1 MNYFE
6 ELRELGVDV
15 DAGLERVMGDE
26 SFYEMT
32 LDMFLDSVDENPI
45 ELTDFDANDLETLI
59 GRVHI
64 LKGLTGNL
72 EMTPLFAGYM
82 QALDLLRLN
91 QPGKARKEYEQLLP
105 VQEAIIKPFPGN
117 RSWT

>member
-1 MNYFE
+1 MKYFE

-45 ELTDFDANDLETLI
+45 ELTDFDADDGQQPPCQRGSDTHPALKVQGVLGIVPIAHLEQRLHENS
-59 GRVHI
+59 RHI
-64 LKGLTGNL
+64 FQHRGSHAPSK
-72 EMTPLFAGYM
+72 
-82 QALDLLRLN
+82 
-91 QPGKARKEYEQLLP
+91 
-105 VQEAIIKPFPGN
+105 IH
-117 RSWT
+117 

>member
-1 MNYFE
+1 MKYFE

-45 ELTDFDANDLETLI
+45 ELTDFDADDLETLI

-72 EMTPLFAGYM
+72 
-82 QALDLLRLN
+82 
-91 QPGKARKEYEQLLP
+91 
-105 VQEAIIKPFPGN
+105 
-117 RSWT
+117 

>member
-1 MNYFE
+1 MKYIE

-45 ELTDFDANDLETLI
+45 ELTDFDADDLETLI